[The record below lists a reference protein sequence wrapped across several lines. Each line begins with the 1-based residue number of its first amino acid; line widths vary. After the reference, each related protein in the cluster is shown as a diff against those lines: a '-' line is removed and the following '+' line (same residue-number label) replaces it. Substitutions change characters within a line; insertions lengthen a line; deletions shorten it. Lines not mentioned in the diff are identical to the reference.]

1 MRLKTLRFCCQGNIG
16 EHIVFPKLL
25 KNRDQLQVM
34 FTPLQNVFR
43 FFLFSDI
50 LLKATT
56 KYNSVLRFR
65 IKFQNR
71 LISRFER
78 CLIKMSNY
86 LSTFSEGEPILK
98 GSTEGLSS
106 VILSCFLS
114 KIGKLTQI
122 LQPCNL

>member
-1 MRLKTLRFCCQGNIG
+1 MRLKTLSFCCQGNIG

-114 KIGKLTQI
+114 KIGKTDS
-122 LQPCNL
+122 NFATM